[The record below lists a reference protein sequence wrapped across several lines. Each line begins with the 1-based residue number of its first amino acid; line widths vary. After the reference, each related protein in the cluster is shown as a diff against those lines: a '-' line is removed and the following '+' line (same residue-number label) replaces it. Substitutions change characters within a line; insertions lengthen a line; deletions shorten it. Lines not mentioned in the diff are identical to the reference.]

1 MSLPSTHPTR
11 TGVHPTSL
19 VSPLPPTAPPQN
31 IVDSSITPSTEY
43 AWEHPIETNSNIRVI
58 LSLHLCKYVRTAIM
72 SQLNYRTINIDA
84 LDPESSTNFPMESL
98 LPANLPQAASS
109 GDAAN
114 AATQVRQ
121 MLRGGD
127 PEGALR
133 SVLDTAPL
141 GGDDRAK
148 EVHLATVID
157 VLQGIR
163 QGEMTRILEGVC
175 SGDGGA
181 ERADCLM
188 KYLYVEHHLGC
199 YKVNPGWHNGFKS
212 TGI

>member
-1 MSLPSTHPTR
+1 
-11 TGVHPTSL
+11 
-19 VSPLPPTAPPQN
+19 
-31 IVDSSITPSTEY
+31 
-43 AWEHPIETNSNIRVI
+43 
-58 LSLHLCKYVRTAIM
+58 M

-98 LPANLPQAASS
+98 LPANLPQAASAN
-109 GDAAN
+109 DAAS

-133 SVLDTAPL
+133 TVLDTAPL

-175 SGDGGA
+175 SGEGGA
-181 ERADCLM
+181 ERGDCLM
-188 KYLYVEHHLGC
+188 KYLYKGMSSSGSGNGAQSPKKSVSPQDTGFSQIQARNLGEGGGGQQMSVLLSWHEKLVEIAG
-199 YKVNPGWHNGFKS
+199 
-212 TGI
+212 TGSIVRVMTDRRTV

>member
-1 MSLPSTHPTR
+1 
-11 TGVHPTSL
+11 
-19 VSPLPPTAPPQN
+19 
-31 IVDSSITPSTEY
+31 
-43 AWEHPIETNSNIRVI
+43 
-58 LSLHLCKYVRTAIM
+58 M

-98 LPANLPQAASS
+98 LPANLPQAASAN
-109 GDAAN
+109 DAAS

-133 SVLDTAPL
+133 TVLDTAPL

-175 SGDGGA
+175 SGEGGA
-181 ERADCLM
+181 ERGDCLM
-188 KYLYVEHHLGC
+188 KYLCVEHSGYQGGSQDNIYRHWESRLTFELGTRVC
-199 YKVNPGWHNGFKS
+199 RRRDRATVPSRPRSRSPPRTQGSLRSRRATWVRVVVVNR
-212 TGI
+212 